1 MVREATG
8 SARTGSLVPC
18 TTLVGSLGRVSES
31 SIRRTNGYYAGAKGE
46 RVTPAPST
54 PGMLLA
60 LIEPGGYLNFATPM
74 PFADK
79 SGPLEQGILNQA
91 GHISR
96 RPQAAVRGLSQPV
109 WPMKISFCR
118 ARISPSSIRLFAKR
132 EPPSFPMRRGKE
144 IGRAHV

>member
-1 MVREATG
+1 MF
-8 SARTGSLVPC
+8 
-18 TTLVGSLGRVSES
+18 
-31 SIRRTNGYYAGAKGE
+31 
-46 RVTPAPST
+46 
-54 PGMLLA
+54 LA

-144 IGRAHV
+144 LLRSEEHTSELQSLMRISYAVFCLKKKIL

>member
-1 MVREATG
+1 MF
-8 SARTGSLVPC
+8 
-18 TTLVGSLGRVSES
+18 
-31 SIRRTNGYYAGAKGE
+31 
-46 RVTPAPST
+46 
-54 PGMLLA
+54 LA

-132 EPPSFPMRRGKE
+132 ETPSFPMRRGKE
-144 IGRAHV
+144 LLWSYRTLCALACSCGSCYGHKTPCQLSGLKHLHGAGLTRVLSA